1 MDTARKYSIAYKGLS
16 QGEHAFD
23 FEIGDDLFQ
32 LFENPEIKSGDC
44 RAEVRLARSERQL
57 RLGIAIRGE
66 VVVECDRCLGDC
78 ALPVDYAGE
87 LVVKFS
93 DEIREYDGETM
104 WLSAAQDYV
113 ELAQYLYESIVLS
126 LPYQRVHPEGECDPD
141 MLRRFRIVSDEE
153 FERIESEAQE
163 QEAPAAENDQWTR
176 SLETL
181 KERMEQKEQE
191 EEEKKR

>member
-1 MDTARKYSIAYKGLS
+1 MDTVRKYSIAYKGLS
-16 QGEHAFD
+16 LGEHTFD
-23 FEIGDDLFQ
+23 FEIGEDLFQ
-32 LFENPEIKSGDC
+32 LFENQEIRGGNC
-44 RAEVRLARSERQL
+44 RAEVRLVRSERQL
-57 RLGIAIRGE
+57 RLEVSIRGE

-78 ALPVDYAGE
+78 ALPVDYTGT

-104 WLSAAQDYV
+104 WLSAAQDHI

-126 LPYQRVHPEGECDPD
+126 LPYQRVHPEGGCDPD

-153 FERIESEAQE
+153 FERIENRAQ
-163 QEAPAAENDQWTR
+163 QQSAPAAEDDRWSR

-181 KERMEQKEQE
+181 KERMEQEEK

>member
-1 MDTARKYSIAYKGLS
+1 MDTVRKYSIAYKGLS
-16 QGEHAFD
+16 TGEHTFD

-32 LFENPEIKSGDC
+32 LFENQEIKSGKC
-44 RAEVRLARSERQL
+44 RAEIRLVRAERQL
-57 RLGIAIRGE
+57 RLGVSIRGE
-66 VVVECDRCLGDC
+66 VIVECDRCLGDC

-104 WLSAAQDYV
+104 WISAAQDYI

-126 LPYQRVHPEGECDPD
+126 LPYQRVHPEGACDPD

-153 FERIESEAQE
+153 FERIEQQAQR
-163 QEAPAAENDQWTR
+163 QEAPAAEDERWTR

-181 KERMEQKEQE
+181 KERMEQE

>member
-1 MDTARKYSIAYKGLS
+1 T
-16 QGEHAFD
+16 FD

-32 LFENPEIKSGDC
+32 LFENKEIKGGNC
-44 RAEVRLARSERQL
+44 RAEIELVRSERQL
-57 RLGIAIRGE
+57 QLGVSIRGE
-66 VVVECDRCLGDC
+66 VIVECDRCLGDC
-78 ALPVDYAGE
+78 ALPVDFAGK

-104 WLSAAQDYV
+104 WISAAQDYV
-113 ELAQYLYESIVLS
+113 ELAQYLYESIILS
-126 LPYQRVHPEGECDPD
+126 LPYQRVHPEGACDPD

-153 FERIESEAQE
+153 FEQIENRVETQQA
-163 QEAPAAENDQWTR
+163 AAAENEQWTR

-181 KERMEQKEQE
+181 KERMEQ

>member
-1 MDTARKYSIAYKGLS
+1 MDTVRKYSIAYKGLS
-16 QGEHAFD
+16 QGEHTFD

-32 LFENPEIKSGDC
+32 LFENKEIKGGNC
-44 RAEVRLARSERQL
+44 RAEIELVRSERQL
-57 RLGIAIRGE
+57 QLGVSIRGE
-66 VVVECDRCLGDC
+66 VIVECDRCLGDC
-78 ALPVDYAGE
+78 ALPVDFAGK

-104 WLSAAQDYV
+104 WISAAQDYV
-113 ELAQYLYESIVLS
+113 ELAQYLYESIILS
-126 LPYQRVHPEGECDPD
+126 LPYQRVHPEGACDPD

-153 FERIESEAQE
+153 FEQIENRVETQQA
-163 QEAPAAENDQWTR
+163 AAAENEQWTR

-181 KERMEQKEQE
+181 KERMEQ

>member
-1 MDTARKYSIAYKGLS
+1 MDTVRKYSIAYKGLS
-16 QGEHAFD
+16 QGEHTFD

-32 LFENPEIKSGDC
+32 LFENQEIKGGNC
-44 RAEVRLARSERQL
+44 RAEIELVRSERQL
-57 RLGIAIRGE
+57 QLGVSIRGE
-66 VVVECDRCLGDC
+66 VIVECDRCLGDC
-78 ALPVDYAGE
+78 ALPVDFAGK

-104 WLSAAQDYV
+104 WISAAQDYV
-113 ELAQYLYESIVLS
+113 ELAQYLYESIILS
-126 LPYQRVHPEGECDPD
+126 LPYQRVHPEGACDPD

-153 FERIESEAQE
+153 FEQIENRVETQQA
-163 QEAPAAENDQWTR
+163 AAAENEQWTR

-181 KERMEQKEQE
+181 KERMEQ